1 MLVSQFTLYHQMK
14 GTKPDF
20 HQAMGNEPAKELY
33 NQFLQKLST
42 EFINMRNKAGVQ
54 STKEPVLPGAFG

>member
-1 MLVSQFTLYHQMK
+1 MLVSQFTLYHVMK

-20 HQAMGNEPAKELY
+20 HGAMANEPAKELY
-33 NQFLQKLST
+33 DQFLQKLSA
-42 EFINMRNKAGVQ
+42 EFVAMRAKAGIQ